1 MSNLPWIIKYRPKSL
16 NDVENQEDVKNSIK
30 EWIESWLKGKPENKA
45 ILLYGPPGS
54 GKTTIAIALA
64 NDYKLELMEMN
75 ASDNRNITAIKNI
88 AEKAALSGSLFG
100 IRGKLIFLDEVD
112 GINSKQ
118 DSGAIPAMLELV
130 QKSRYPIIMA
140 ANNPWDPS
148 LRDLRNSTRM
158 IEVKK
163 LGKYALKRILSKI
176 CNSEKIQCEDEAL
189 GDIID
194 ISEGDARYAINLL
207 QSVAEGYKKVT
218 ETTVSEM
225 AKRKERELD
234 SFETVRNVFWAKYAW
249 QAKNAVSNS
258 QVDYDLLI
266 KWFSENIPIQYDNF
280 EDIWRAYDALS
291 RASIFLNRA
300 KTSGW
305 DLLSYTFDLMGPG
318 VAIAET
324 EKFKQGWKPKWK
336 KYQFPQVVQMLYKSK
351 ESRETKYSILEKIG
365 KRMHTSSDKIL
376 NDVFPYFLQYAK
388 IKDISKS
395 LELSPKEQEYLSTI
409 SGENNE
415 KIQSTYSRTNYS
427 QKYQKKTY
435 RRYSSS
441 KKKT

>member
-16 NDVENQEDVKNSIK
+16 NDVENQDDVKNSVK
-30 EWIESWLKGKPENKA
+30 EWIESWLKGKAENRA

-54 GKTTIAIALA
+54 GKTTIAIAVA

-112 GINSKQ
+112 GINVKQ
-118 DSGAIPAMLELV
+118 DSGAIPAILELI
-130 QKSRYPIIMA
+130 QKSKYPIIMA

-148 LRDLRNSTRM
+148 LRDLRNATKM

-218 ETTVSEM
+218 ETTVSEI

-234 SFETVRNVFWAKYAW
+234 SFETVRNVFWAKYVW

-266 KWFSENIPIQYDNF
+266 KWFSENIPIQYDNL

-318 VAIAET
+318 VAMAET

-336 KYQFPQVVQMLYKSK
+336 KYQFPQVIQMLYKSK
-351 ESRETKYSILEKIG
+351 ENRDLKNSILEKIG
-365 KRMHTSSDKIL
+365 KKIHTSSDKIL
-376 NDVFPYFLQYAK
+376 NDVFPYFIQYSK
-388 IKDISKS
+388 IKEVSKN
-395 LELSPKEQEYLSTI
+395 LELTPKEQEYLSTI
-409 SGENNE
+409 SGETSSE
-415 KIQSTYSRTNYS
+415 ETQTKYT
-427 QKYQKKTY
+427 QKYSQKKTY